1 MIVANW
7 DYKVTASKAVDAYK
21 IASKYFEKYGSIGT
35 ALQNHIGKKTGL
47 YTFIAGFNNNEH
59 FGDVDDKISHDE
71 EFAKE
76 MEPYFEITSWE
87 AMNFYT
93 SRLHNMEPD
102 PGVKNCF
109 AFWGFSHNDEDLVL
123 KESETFFKYW
133 MYARANGGSVGQLRG
148 TDDGTWG
155 FGIRF
160 QSMKDYDIAQ
170 DKLNA
175 DGVFANHKKF
185 FDGITWHG
193 FNLSRVL
200 ETNWD

>member
-7 DYKVTASKAVDAYK
+7 DYKITASKAVDAYK
-21 IASKYFEKYGSIGT
+21 TATKYFEKYGSIGT
-35 ALQNHIGKKTGL
+35 ALQNHIGRDTGL
-47 YTFIAGFNNNEH
+47 YTFFAGFNNNEH
-59 FGDVDDKISHDE
+59 FGEIDDKISYDE
-71 EFAKE
+71 DFQKE

-87 AMNFYT
+87 KMNFYT
-93 SRLHNMEPD
+93 PRLHNMEPD

-109 AFWGFSHNDEDLVL
+109 AFWNFSHEDEDLIL

-133 MYARANGGSVGQLRG
+133 MDAGANGGTVGTLRG
-148 TDDGTWG
+148 SQSNWG

-160 QSMKDYDIAQ
+160 QSMKDYGKSQ
-170 DKLNA
+170 DKLDQ
-175 DGVFANHKKF
+175 DGVWANHKNF

-200 ETNWD
+200 ESNWD